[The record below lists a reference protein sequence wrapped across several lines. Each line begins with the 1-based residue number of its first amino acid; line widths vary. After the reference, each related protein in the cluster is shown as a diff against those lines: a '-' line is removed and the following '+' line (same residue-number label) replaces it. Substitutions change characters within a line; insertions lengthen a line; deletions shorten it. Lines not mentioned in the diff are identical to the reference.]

1 MDGVFMK
8 IRIFVW
14 ILCVALMASFLYA
27 ADSLLMQ
34 RDIAFKTIRLHVV
47 ANSDSAADQQ
57 QKLHVRDAVLRSVA
71 ELTAQCG
78 DVRSAREQI
87 AAHIDEISAAA
98 CKVLSEEGS
107 DARVTVSLCDEAFET
122 RVYDTFT
129 LPAGVYPSL
138 RVRIGAAEGKNW
150 WCVVFPSL
158 CTAASTEEFEEAA
171 QSGGFSAQETEV
183 VTGGKRKYR
192 FRFRTLELLET
203 VASWFS

>member
-14 ILCVALMASFLYA
+14 ILCVALMASLLYA

-34 RDIAFKTIRLHVV
+34 RDIASKTIRLHVV

-57 QKLHVRDAVLRSVA
+57 QKQHVRDAVLRSVA

-98 CKVLSEEGS
+98 CTVLSEEGS
-107 DARVTVSLCDEAFET
+107 DACVTVSLCDEAFET

>member
-8 IRIFVW
+8 IRIFAW

-34 RDIAFKTIRLHVV
+34 RDIASKTIRLHVV

-57 QKLHVRDAVLRSVA
+57 QKLRVRDAVLRSVA

-78 DVRSAREQI
+78 DVCSAREQI

-98 CKVLSEEGS
+98 CTVLSKEGS
-107 DARVTVSLCDEAFET
+107 NACVTVSLCDEAFET

>member
-27 ADSLLMQ
+27 VDSLLMQ
-34 RDIAFKTIRLHVV
+34 RDIASKTIRLHVV

-71 ELTAQCG
+71 EFTAQCG

-87 AAHIDEISAAA
+87 AAHIDEISTAA
-98 CKVLSEEGS
+98 CTVLSEEGS

-183 VTGGKRKYR
+183 VTGGKQKYR

>member
-1 MDGVFMK
+1 MK

-34 RDIAFKTIRLHVV
+34 RDIASKTIRLHVV

-71 ELTAQCG
+71 GLTAQCG

-87 AAHIDEISAAA
+87 AAHIDEISTAA
-98 CKVLSEEGS
+98 CTVLSEEGS

-183 VTGGKRKYR
+183 VTGGKQKYR

>member
-8 IRIFVW
+8 IRIFAW

-34 RDIAFKTIRLHVV
+34 RDIASKTIRLHVV

-57 QKLHVRDAVLRSVA
+57 QKLRVRDAVLRSVA

-78 DVRSAREQI
+78 DVCSAREQI

-98 CKVLSEEGS
+98 CTVLSKEGS

>member
-1 MDGVFMK
+1 MK
-8 IRIFVW
+8 IRILVW
-14 ILCVALMASFLYA
+14 ILCVALMALFLYA

-34 RDIAFKTIRLHVV
+34 RDIASKTIRLHVV

-71 ELTAQCG
+71 ELTTQCG

-98 CKVLSEEGS
+98 CTVLSEEGS

-183 VTGGKRKYR
+183 VTGGKQKYR

>member
-87 AAHIDEISAAA
+87 AAHIDEISTAA
-98 CKVLSEEGS
+98 CTVLSKEGS
-107 DARVTVSLCDEAFET
+107 DACVTVSLCDEAFET

>member
-98 CKVLSEEGS
+98 CTVLSEEGS

>member
-34 RDIAFKTIRLHVV
+34 RDIASKTIRLHVV

-87 AAHIDEISAAA
+87 AAHIDKISTAA
-98 CKVLSEEGS
+98 CTVLSEEGS

-158 CTAASTEEFEEAA
+158 CTAASTEEFEVAA

-183 VTGGKRKYR
+183 VTGGKQKYR

>member
-8 IRIFVW
+8 IRIFAW

-78 DVRSAREQI
+78 DVCSAREQI

-98 CKVLSEEGS
+98 CTVLSEEGS

>member
-8 IRIFVW
+8 IRIFAW

-34 RDIAFKTIRLHVV
+34 RDIASKTIRLHVV

-57 QKLHVRDAVLRSVA
+57 QKLRVRDAVLRSVA

-78 DVRSAREQI
+78 DVCSAREQI

-98 CKVLSEEGS
+98 CTVLSEEGS

>member
-34 RDIAFKTIRLHVV
+34 RDIASKTIRLHVV

-57 QKLHVRDAVLRSVA
+57 QKLRVRDAVLRSVA

-98 CKVLSEEGS
+98 CTVLSEEGS

-183 VTGGKRKYR
+183 VTGGKQKYR

>member
-34 RDIAFKTIRLHVV
+34 RDIASKTIRLHVV
-47 ANSDSAADQQ
+47 ANSDSAADQE

-87 AAHIDEISAAA
+87 VAHIDEISTAA
-98 CKVLSEEGS
+98 CTVLSEEGS

-183 VTGGKRKYR
+183 VTGGKQKYR